1 MPRSQA
7 SEMGFHSWNLY
18 QCCMRKFYLR
28 HVQRLVPHFTP
39 RPLINGS
46 AFHLGKATFYKER
59 KEKPA
64 QEAML
69 AFLRE
74 SREEFE
80 YKEDF
85 IICKTRLPFML
96 TAWIA
101 KWGLADLKNFKFLE
115 IEKEH
120 RMLLN
125 GGFLAT
131 SRPDA
136 VVENRDG
143 EIFIMETKTTT
154 YSAEMTEVSV
164 AFGDQATTYLASV
177 AKTYPKRHVAGLIPD
192 IVFWLKSSKTKDN
205 IHCIRGSLVQREPHE
220 LREWQLQVE
229 TLLSEI
235 SQKVAAFK
243 TFPAIALFPR
253 NTEFCVSYNSPC
265 PYLHI
270 CRERLDLTKAP
281 HGFRKEENNEEAA
294 AVLSPKPAAG
304 RKPQR
309 KP

>member
-1 MPRSQA
+1 
-7 SEMGFHSWNLY
+7 
-18 QCCMRKFYLR
+18 MRKYYLR
-28 HVQRLVPHFTP
+28 HVMRLVPHFTP

-46 AFHLGKATFYKER
+46 AFHLGKATFYQTR

-69 AFLRE
+69 AYLRE
-74 SREEFE
+74 CREEFE
-80 YKEDF
+80 YKEDY
-85 IICKTRLPFML
+85 ITCKTRLPFML

-101 KWGLADLKNFKFLE
+101 KFGLADLKNFKFLE

-120 RMLLN
+120 RMILN

-143 EIFIMETKTTT
+143 ELLIMETKTTT

-164 AFGDQATTYLASV
+164 NFGDQATTYLASV
-177 AKTYPKRHVAGLIPD
+177 AKAYPKRHIAGLIPD
-192 IVFWLKSSKTKDN
+192 IVFWLKNSKTKDN
-205 IHCIRGSLVQREPHE
+205 IHCIRGSLVQREKYE
-220 LREWQLQVE
+220 LQEWQLEVE

-235 SQKVAAFK
+235 SQKVAALK
-243 TFPAIALFPR
+243 TYPPIALFPR

-270 CRERLDLTKAP
+270 CRERLDLSKAP
-281 HGFRKEENNEEAA
+281 HGFKKEENDEEAA
-294 AVLSPKPAAG
+294 ALLNPKPLPSG
-304 RKPQR
+304 KSKRKS
-309 KP
+309 